1 MLNFDLEPSSGMEEP
16 QMDASYQGASEVPF
30 QHFQKE
36 VLGSEKDN
44 HPQYILGGSSF
55 SKT

>member
-16 QMDASYQGASEVPF
+16 LMDASYQGASEVPF

-44 HPQYILGGSSF
+44 HPQYILGGSCF